1 MSDTMSEE
9 PLLNGISQQE
19 PTVTEETSVG
29 QGIQTNNKNMPM
41 FRQAVMN
48 AIVRKNIADRSA
60 NRYKPRSDEQK
71 LKADRDI
78 KSVLS
83 EIANMPNLS
92 SYTVSNSFGD
102 AFRSMT
108 GKSSNVQTPPSEA
121 ATQEEV
127 QKKPWYKIWGGKRS
141 KKNKK
146 TKKSRKSRKSKK

>member
-19 PTVTEETSVG
+19 SSVNEETSVG
-29 QGIQTNNKNMPM
+29 QGIQTNNTNIPM

-48 AIVRKNIADRSA
+48 AIVRKNVADRTA

-71 LKADRDI
+71 LKADKDI

-108 GKSSNVQTPPSEA
+108 GKSTNVQTPPSEG
-121 ATQEEV
+121 
-127 QKKPWYKIWGGKRS
+127 QKKSWYNFFGGKRS

-146 TKKSRKSRKSKK
+146 TKKSRKLRKSKK